1 MDKIYAFIKEEKKCH
16 KKESLD
22 DLIQWY
28 SEWAGFPWLT
38 EDLPEQELRI
48 VEAPELEMRSALE
61 FIRPE
66 LSPSQIK
73 FLDSWDKRFNEAVKK
88 GIFYSL
94 YAAASGYRFTWEDA
108 RKEASE
114 MLGRTIPRSHWW
126 FWPPEK

>member
-1 MDKIYAFIKEEKKCH
+1 
-16 KKESLD
+16 
-22 DLIQWY
+22 
-28 SEWAGFPWLT
+28 
-38 EDLPEQELRI
+38 
-48 VEAPELEMRSALE
+48 MRSALE

-73 FLDSWDKRFNEAVKK
+73 FLVLWDKRFNEAVKK